1 MHPKEQQ
8 RLDRDLA
15 ILIVTAPFW
24 LTAFVVLFVAGA
36 ISEARG
42 GA

>member
-1 MHPKEQQ
+1 MHPKLQPS
-8 RLDRDLA
+8 LDRDLA
-15 ILIVTAPFW
+15 ILVVTAPFW

-36 ISEARG
+36 IDDARG